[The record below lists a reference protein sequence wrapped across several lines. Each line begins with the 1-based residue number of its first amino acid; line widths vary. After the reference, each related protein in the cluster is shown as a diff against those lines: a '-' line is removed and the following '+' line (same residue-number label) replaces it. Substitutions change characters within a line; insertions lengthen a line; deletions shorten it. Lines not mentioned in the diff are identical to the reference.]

1 MGHLGYI
8 MGLYFTPNE
17 RIQQNSVFG
26 PGAYFKTHPLN
37 SVYSCFPLGTDDA
50 RLVDGY
56 QVSLVSF
63 YCQIDKTW
71 SHLERGHL
79 YRIVLIKIFLCLYM
93 VRDFLD

>member
-17 RIQQNSVFG
+17 RIQHNSVLG
-26 PGAYFKTHPLN
+26 PVAYFRTHSLN
-37 SVYSCFPLGTDDA
+37 SVYFRFPLGTDDA

-63 YCQIDKTW
+63 YRQLDKTW
-71 SHLERGHL
+71 SHLERGHFTEL
-79 YRIVLIKIFLCLYM
+79 S
-93 VRDFLD
+93 